1 MIEKR
6 DIAALLKAVG
16 IPDGTGSFVHGKF
29 VKGEG
34 SAIEIR
40 DPSDGAVAYS
50 FADADP
56 GLVDRA
62 AKSSAS
68 GLSKWQGMSAR
79 DRAKVLRAISSAV
92 NQSTEA
98 LAQLE
103 SASSGKII
111 KGARAQLDLVVDML
125 DYYAGWADKFTGD
138 VIPVPGGQLNY
149 TVREPL
155 GVILQVTPWNSPL
168 YLAVWNAAPALAMG
182 NAVLLKPSELTS
194 LTALAFAKIA
204 VEAGLPP
211 GVLNVICGYGQSTV
225 QPLIQRGEVKKV
237 VFVGST
243 STGRKVAAQAAAR
256 PIPCLLELGG
266 KSANI
271 VFADADLERAAD
283 AALLAGYANTGQNC
297 AAGSRLLVQK
307 GIYDKFIALL
317 EGRLSRYRI
326 GSPLDEDIE
335 IGPIN
340 NELQLKRINEMVVRG
355 VADGARRI
363 SGNAVP
369 SSNGYFVSPTI
380 LADATNEMSV
390 AREEIFGPV
399 IVAIPFETE
408 ADAIA
413 IANDNEFG
421 LAGAV
426 WTRDIARGHRVAN
439 KVNAGLFW
447 INMYRE
453 MHVSS
458 PFGGNDSSG
467 YGRSSGVEALYEYT
481 RTKSVWLPIAE
492 GS

>member
-1 MIEKR
+1 MSQKQDVEKLLETLGLPR
-6 DIAALLKAVG
+6 DA
-16 IPDGTGSFVHGKF
+16 GSFVDGKF
-29 VKGEG
+29 VSGEG
-34 SAIEIR
+34 GAIEIR
-40 DPSDGAVAYS
+40 DPVTGAVAYS
-50 FADADP
+50 FADADQ
-56 GLVDRA
+56 GLIDLVS
-62 AKSSAS
+62 KSSLS
-68 GLSKWQGMSAR
+68 GLRKWQALSAR
-79 DRAKVLRAISSAV
+79 DRAKVLRAIAIAV
-92 NQSTEA
+92 GNAAED

-103 SASSGKII
+103 SITSGKII
-111 KGARAQLDLVVDML
+111 KGSRAQLALVVDML
-125 DYYAGWADKFTGD
+125 EYYAGWADKFTGD

-182 NAVLLKPSELTS
+182 NAVLLKPSELTP

-211 GVLNVICGYGQSTV
+211 GVLNVVGGYGQSTV
-225 QPLIQRGEVKKV
+225 QPLIQREEVKKV

-243 STGRKVAAQAAAR
+243 ATGRKVAAQAAAR

-271 VFADADLERAAD
+271 VFADADLERAAE
-283 AALLAGYANTGQNC
+283 AALVAGYANTGQNC

-307 GIYDKFIALL
+307 TVYDQFIALL
-317 EGRLSRYRI
+317 ESKLGAYRI
-326 GSPLDEDIE
+326 GSPLDENIE
-335 IGPIN
+335 IGPVN
-340 NELQLKRINEMVVRG
+340 NELQLRRITEMVSRG
-355 VADGARRI
+355 IAEGARCI

-369 SSNGYFVSPTI
+369 DNGGYFVSPTI

-399 IVAIPFETE
+399 IVAIPFDEE
-408 ADAIA
+408 AEAVA
-413 IANDNEFG
+413 IANDSEFG

-426 WTRDIARGHRVAN
+426 WTRDIARGHRVAS

-467 YGRSSGVEALYEYT
+467 YGRSSGVESLYEYT
-481 RTKSVWLPIAE
+481 RTKSVWLPTEE